1 MKGSPL
7 GVGSD
12 IGGHVPRPTPDFSHL
27 STLLYRSIRYPSVF
41 NGLYGFRPS
50 STRIPYSGAANTL
63 EGLDSAPS
71 VLGPLSN
78 SLSGVKAFLKAV
90 IGSEPWR
97 LDPLC
102 IRKKWD
108 EDAYMLADR
117 GNGKQL
123 CFALMAHDG
132 NAIPHP
138 PIQRA
143 LKMVEA
149 ALIAAGHKGKS
160 SAITHA

>member
-1 MKGSPL
+1 MSPYSL
-7 GVGSD
+7 
-12 IGGHVPRPTPDFSHL
+12 IFLPIALATEPSHL
-27 STLLYRSIRYPSVF
+27 PRARRSIRYPSVF

-50 STRIPYSGAANTL
+50 STRVPYSGAVNTL
-63 EGLDSAPS
+63 EGIDTIPS

-90 IGSEPWR
+90 VGCEPWK

-102 IRKKWD
+102 VRKKWD
-108 EDAYMLADR
+108 EDAYRLADR

-123 CFALMAHDG
+123 CFAIMADDG

-143 LKMVEA
+143 LKMAEA
-149 ALIAAGHKGKS
+149 ALVTAGHKGECGVVDS
-160 SAITHA
+160 RMDG

>member
-1 MKGSPL
+1 MSPYSL
-7 GVGSD
+7 
-12 IGGHVPRPTPDFSHL
+12 IFLPIALATEPSHL
-27 STLLYRSIRYPSVF
+27 PRARRSIRYPSVF

-50 STRIPYSGAANTL
+50 STRVPYSGAVNTL
-63 EGLDSAPS
+63 EGIDTIPS

-90 IGSEPWR
+90 VGCEPWK

-102 IRKKWD
+102 VRKKWD
-108 EDAYMLADR
+108 EAAYRLADR

-123 CFALMAHDG
+123 CFAIMADDG

-143 LKMVEA
+143 LKMAEA
-149 ALIAAGHKGKS
+149 ALVTAGHKGECGVVDS
-160 SAITHA
+160 RMDG